1 MVNCECV
8 VLDYKLDSHQGLYS
22 GYGILVVA
30 TFILKYLKEDDWN
43 IRDTDIVWRDLLIFI
58 SCKKIHCIT
67 IAGPIMLL

>member
-30 TFILKYLKEDDWN
+30 TFILKDLKEDD
-43 IRDTDIVWRDLLIFI
+43 
-58 SCKKIHCIT
+58 
-67 IAGPIMLL
+67 